1 MWCQRREWS
10 DWPCRTAFYAAWSH
24 WKWCLKAENQFLESK
39 ALVSAAIYWVFE
51 ITRINVATK
60 GQSLYQDKVLHSREN
75 TLRFALPELPKC
87 PTLRSCKSL
96 RNWEICINIRKLH
109 GFECATTKYRNWT
122 GDSPVK
128 LIPVGTKSVPGSCF
142 MCIKSTWN
150 KLIF

>member
-39 ALVSAAIYWVFE
+39 AFVSAAIYWAFE
-51 ITRINVATK
+51 ITRINAATK

-87 PTLRSCKSL
+87 PTQRSCKSL
-96 RNWEICINIRKLH
+96 RNWEICINKRNVH
-109 GFECATTKYRNWT
+109 GFEMCHNKILKLNRWLTCQIDSGRNQIGAW
-122 GDSPVK
+122 VLFHVHQIHLK
-128 LIPVGTKSVPGSCF
+128 
-142 MCIKSTWN
+142 
-150 KLIF
+150 